1 MLLGSAFAELITDA
15 YRTSIRIL
23 HERLV
28 TYNTTKDYG
37 PENAAINAAAEIKT
51 VSALDRVY
59 N

>member
-1 MLLGSAFAELITDA
+1 MLLESAFAKLVTDA

-23 HERLV
+23 YERLV